1 MDLTSLAWFLVI
13 GLGIVGALRGV
24 RSEAITLTGVIAGGA
39 IFSNEE
45 LRQRVVIFINRL
57 PSTIQH
63 LVAPEDEPVPLED
76 GLTGVISTADE
87 RLFFYLG
94 TFGAA
99 VVLFYLAG
107 NKFGSAP
114 FGGADRL
121 LGAIMGGLGG
131 FAIGV
136 TLLNFS
142 QDYLELRGGEDGF
155 TIELPSIIS
164 PTLPAENLLSAY
176 TPMVFVGAMV
186 LIAFVVAFSVV
197 RR

>member
-1 MDLTSLAWFLVI
+1 MDLTSLAWFLII

-24 RSEAITLTGVIAGGA
+24 RSEAITLTGVIGGSA

-57 PSTIQH
+57 PSTLQH

-87 RLFFYLG
+87 RLFFYLA
-94 TFGAA
+94 TFVAA

-142 QDYLELRGGEDGF
+142 QDYIELHGGEGGF
-155 TIELPSIIS
+155 TFELPNIIS
-164 PTLPAENLLSAY
+164 PTLPAENLLTPY
-176 TPMVFVGAMV
+176 TPMVFVGGMV
-186 LIAFVVAFSVV
+186 LIAFVVVFSVV

>member
-1 MDLTSLAWFLVI
+1 
-13 GLGIVGALRGV
+13 
-24 RSEAITLTGVIAGGA
+24 
-39 IFSNEE
+39 
-45 LRQRVVIFINRL
+45 
-57 PSTIQH
+57 
-63 LVAPEDEPVPLED
+63 
-76 GLTGVISTADE
+76 
-87 RLFFYLG
+87 
-94 TFGAA
+94 
-99 VVLFYLAG
+99 
-107 NKFGSAP
+107 
-114 FGGADRL
+114 
-121 LGAIMGGLGG
+121 MGGLGG